1 MAPFSSIWQPGVEV
15 MIGHSR
21 RNTDV
26 QNRAQVDASF
36 ATILPASTLVP
47 LQCDEC
53 GHEQNYPMKTLRNL
67 PHMMCHECNDE
78 RSFSEFEL
86 MVLEKA
92 LKGMGYYL
100 SK

>member
-1 MAPFSSIWQPGVEV
+1 MAPFLSIWLTGVV
-15 MIGHSR
+15 VIMGHVR
-21 RNTDV
+21 RSTDV
-26 QNRAQVDASF
+26 QSHAQVDASF

-53 GHEQNYPMKTLRNL
+53 GHEQNYAMKALRQL
-67 PHMMCHECNDE
+67 PHIMCHDCHDE
-78 RSFSEFEL
+78 RTFSEFEL